1 MTARAASKPST
12 QIKYWPLNGGLDLVT
27 PPQSVDPGF
36 ALAMSNFECWYNGG
50 YRRVDGYERF
60 SGKSKP
66 SAATMYGIT
75 VSSMS
80 GISLSS
86 YMGTSTRTGLGGT
99 GVSSGATAQFVQGV
113 SVGGTN
119 YLAFTPITG
128 TFTAGEYLYIG
139 TTTSTGT
146 TLAVPSLN
154 YAPAGTGS
162 SGYTYSSEFLAGC
175 QNYYRQ
181 QVNPV
186 PGTGNVLG
194 AWQNGTNIYAVRG
207 TGTTGTPAKLYLSS
221 AAGWTTSGITYTDT
235 IYLSTSGT
243 QGFPSAGSIVTAG
256 GGTGTMY
263 QGILHGAVNGPG
275 YIALTNIIGTFTSNI
290 ALMSGGTGFGTTASV
305 GTRADTPFALPSTGF
320 YRWRNY
326 NFLANSSAYY
336 TYGVNGQ
343 GPAFQIDQNNVV
355 MPILLPLNPQT
366 GQPAANTPF
375 LVEVY
380 QNYLALAFPGGNFQL
395 SVVGVPYQYNGFLGA
410 AQFGVGAEITGM
422 HSIVGPA
429 LAIMTN
435 RNSQVLTGN
444 AATGN
449 SPFAMA
455 LVAEHAG
462 ATKYGSISL
471 DTVYALNSLG
481 ITSLSRT
488 QSYGNFAG
496 ATVSQLIQPMLQ
508 ALTGTGAGQFADM
521 TLVRRSNQARIYFTT
536 GDTISMYVPGLGQQN
551 KAWSAIETGVTTQF
565 GHHVYPAPV
574 YNTSNSEDQYGNE
587 TSYFGSSN
595 GDGYVYQARSGTSW
609 DGAAIA
615 SYVKL
620 VFNNVGSPVMRKFFR
635 RADLEINSTVPLQLQ
650 VATDLSY
657 STQENAAEVIA
668 INALGGGGYYDS
680 SAYFNQTYFDSST
693 ASTARVSLDGT
704 AQNISLLIYHQSIT
718 DPPFILQG
726 ISLHYDPRRYQR

>member
-1 MTARAASKPST
+1 M
-12 QIKYWPLNGGLDLVT
+12 
-27 PPQSVDPGF
+27 
-36 ALAMSNFECWYNGG
+36 
-50 YRRVDGYERF
+50 
-60 SGKSKP
+60 
-66 SAATMYGIT
+66 
-75 VSSMS
+75 
-80 GISLSS
+80 
-86 YMGTSTRTGLGGT
+86 
-99 GVSSGATAQFVQGV
+99 
-113 SVGGTN
+113 
-119 YLAFTPITG
+119 
-128 TFTAGEYLYIG
+128 
-139 TTTSTGT
+139 
-146 TLAVPSLN
+146 
-154 YAPAGTGS
+154 
-162 SGYTYSSEFLAGC
+162 
-175 QNYYRQ
+175 
-181 QVNPV
+181 
-186 PGTGNVLG
+186 LG

-207 TGTTGTPAKLYLSS
+207 TGTTGTPALLYLSS
-221 AAGWTTSGITYTDT
+221 SNGWTTNGISYVQTMYF
-235 IYLSTSGT
+235 STSGT
-243 QGFPSAGSIVTAG
+243 QGLPANGSVIVGANSG
-256 GGTGTMY
+256 AYGTLY
-263 QGILHGAVNGPG
+263 QGILHGATNGPG
-275 YIALTNIIGTFTSNI
+275 YIALTGVSGTFGTAE
-290 ALMSGGTGFGTTASV
+290 ALKAGVTAGTTTGW
-305 GTRADTPFALPSTGF
+305 GTSATANTTFSLPSTGF

-326 NFLANSSAYY
+326 NFFASSGSYY

-343 GPAFQIDQNNVV
+343 GPAFQIDSSNVV

-380 QNYLALAFPGGNFQL
+380 QNYLALAFPGGNFQI
-395 SVVGVPYQYNGFLGA
+395 SVVGVPYQFNGFLGA
-410 AQFGVGAEITGM
+410 AQFGVGAEISNM

-462 ATKYGSISL
+462 AAKYGSISL

-488 QSYGNFAG
+488 QSYGNFVG
-496 ATVSQLIQPMLQ
+496 ATVSQLIQPYIQTL
-508 ALTGTGAGQFADM
+508 LGTGAGQFADM

-536 GDTISMYVPGLGQQN
+536 GDTLSMYVPGLGQQN
-551 KAWSAIETGVTTQF
+551 KAWSAIETGVTAQF

-574 YNTSNSEDQYGNE
+574 YNTCNSEDAYGNE

-620 VFNNVGSPVMRKFFR
+620 VFNNVGSPVMRKYFR
-635 RADLEINSTVPLQLQ
+635 RADIEINATSSLVLQLT
-650 VATDLSY
+650 TDLSY
-657 STQENAAEVIA
+657 STEENASETTTLQAS
-668 INALGGGGYYDS
+668 GGGGYLDS
-680 SAYFNQTYFDSST
+680 TAYFNQVYFDNPS
-693 ASTARVSLDGT
+693 ASTARASLDGT
-704 AQNISLLIYHQSIT
+704 AQNISLVIYHQAIT